1 MFRYN
6 YHPLKNKERST
17 LIFLILFSALVRIPV
32 ILTLG
37 DTGLE
42 HEWKTII
49 ENLTKHGVFSNKNF
63 DGFLIPNLFM
73 PPLYAYYLYFFSLI
87 NLEEQSFVQL
97 ILYSQ
102 ILYYFFKC
110 IPA

>member
-1 MFRYN
+1 MFQNN

-17 LIFLILFSALVRIPV
+17 LIFLILLSALIRVSV

-37 DTGLE
+37 DVGLE

-63 DGFLIPNLFM
+63 DGFLM
-73 PPLYAYYLYFFSLI
+73 PPLYA
-87 NLEEQSFVQL
+87 
-97 ILYSQ
+97 
-102 ILYYFFKC
+102 
-110 IPA
+110 